1 MVPPCFAAPLQAR
14 PCALASASIC
24 AVTGAPGAGLAHGA
38 SPAQLRGHLPLR
50 ACLPGSIVRA
60 FCQALSGRTLL
71 IQAVCCLP
79 KGILAPCSYYNTQ
92 KRWICQPGN
101 WFVLSVS
108 VLTLSVTCGDSSGLR
123 ATGSPSQSKPDGF
136 ASSPKGGAIGRPG
149 KPYCSLGPN
158 FAQSA
163 GPCCLDS
170 RLLNL
175 ALSVTCGDSSPKGR
189 ANCGSRLAAAKSG
202 ICVASP
208 FGRGGNAPALTER
221 AYCGSRPAAS
231 ESRRCVGSPFGGAGI
246 KRSADD

>member
-1 MVPPCFAAPLQAR
+1 MLACPVPSFGLSVRRVRGVLSSSRLFDFCQRAYVPLVLIIIR
-14 PCALASASIC
+14 KNSGFVNRETGSCSRSAS
-24 AVTGAPGAGLAHGA
+24 
-38 SPAQLRGHLPLR
+38 
-50 ACLPGSIVRA
+50 
-60 FCQALSGRTLL
+60 
-71 IQAVCCLP
+71 
-79 KGILAPCSYYNTQ
+79 
-92 KRWICQPGN
+92 
-101 WFVLSVS
+101 
-108 VLTLSVTCGDSSGLR
+108 
-123 ATGSPSQSKPDGF
+123 SPSQLHFVQQLRVAAPRQRPRPLSQNLTVLP
-136 ASSPKGGAIGRPG
+136 APPKGGAIG

-221 AYCGSRPAAS
+221 AHCGSRPAAT
-231 ESRRCVGSPFGGAGI
+231 EPRICVAGEGEPVF
-246 KRSADD
+246 RYTS

>member
-1 MVPPCFAAPLQAR
+1 MLACPVPSFGLSVRRFRGVLSSSRLFAVCQRAY
-14 PCALASASIC
+14 
-24 AVTGAPGAGLAHGA
+24 
-38 SPAQLRGHLPLR
+38 LPLVLIIIR
-50 ACLPGSIVRA
+50 KNGGFVNRETGLCSR
-60 FCQALSGRTLL
+60 QAS
-71 IQAVCCLP
+71 
-79 KGILAPCSYYNTQ
+79 
-92 KRWICQPGN
+92 
-101 WFVLSVS
+101 
-108 VLTLSVTCGDSSGLR
+108 
-123 ATGSPSQSKPDGF
+123 SPSQSKPDGF

-221 AYCGSRPAAS
+221 AHCGSRPAAS
-231 ESRRCVGSPFGGAGI
+231 ESRRCVGSPFGRAGI